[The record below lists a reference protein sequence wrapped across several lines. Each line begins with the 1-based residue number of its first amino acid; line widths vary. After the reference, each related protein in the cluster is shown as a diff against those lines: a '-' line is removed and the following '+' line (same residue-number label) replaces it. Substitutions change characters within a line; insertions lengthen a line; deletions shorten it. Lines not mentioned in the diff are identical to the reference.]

1 MSSRPPLA
9 VLLAV
14 ALLAGSALAHA
25 ADPPRMP
32 LPAVPPPPPE
42 MAPLDAA
49 IEPQVT
55 IRTEGSDTVEEFRL
69 QGRVYMMKVTPRH
82 GVPYYLIDER
92 GEGQFV
98 RRDTLDGRLLVPLWV
113 IKQF

>member
-1 MSSRPPLA
+1 MSSRRPLT
-9 VLLAV
+9 VLLACALV
-14 ALLAGSALAHA
+14 AGTVPVHA

-82 GVPYYLIDER
+82 GTPYYLVDER

-98 RRDTLDGRLLVPLWV
+98 RRDVLDGRLLVPLWV

>member
-1 MSSRPPLA
+1 MPSRRSVA
-9 VLLAV
+9 VLLALT
-14 ALLAGSALAHA
+14 LLAAGPAVRA
-25 ADPPRMP
+25 AEPERMP
-32 LPAVPPPPPE
+32 LPAVPPPPPP
-42 MAPLDAA
+42 MAPLDAP

-55 IRTEGSDTVEEFRL
+55 IRTDGSETVEEFRL
-69 QGRVYMMKVTPRH
+69 QGRIYMMKVTPRH

-98 RRDTLDGRLLVPLWV
+98 RRDSLDGRLLVPLWV